1 MERQKRISDP
11 VTVLNGVGPKTAT
24 ALNKLRI
31 NTIEDL
37 LTYYPFRYDDVA
49 VKKLIEISEQE
60 KVTLKGTVAS
70 EPTLIRFGPKKNRLN
85 FRLMV
90 ENQVLM
96 VTFFNQPYLR
106 NKVKL
111 GSSLAVYG
119 RYNAKRQSFTG
130 IKIIP
135 AGQQNDFK
143 GVYRA
148 SKEIKVN
155 QIKKIIKLAYDEYQ
169 DQLHDIVP
177 ISLRQKYHLETHRQI
192 VHDMHFPSTKKAAN
206 LARRSA
212 IFEEFFSFEL
222 GIQML
227 KHKDKSYRGVAI
239 KYDNQKLKAFIASL
253 PFELTNAQKRV
264 VNEICRDL
272 RLPIKMNRL
281 LQGDVG
287 SGKTI
292 VAAIAMY
299 ATVISGYQA
308 ALMTPTEILA
318 QQHAEKLNKLFAP
331 LGVNVALMTGN
342 TVSKVSA
349 RRELLKHLVNNDI
362 QIVVGTHAL
371 IQEGVKFHNLG
382 LVITDEQHRFG
393 VNQRKLLREKGV
405 APDVLAMTA
414 TPIPRTLA
422 ITSYGDMDV
431 SLIDELPQGRKPI
444 KTTWLHQKQ
453 LNDALSFMR
462 QQLDTGAQAY
472 VVSPLIEES
481 EVSDLQ
487 NATEVYEKLQ
497 SYLGPHYKVGLL
509 HGKLKPAEKE
519 KVMKKFKEHQYD
531 VLVSTTVVEVGVDVP
546 NASIMLILDADRFG
560 LAQLHQLRGRVGRGE
575 RKSYCF
581 LIADPNS
588 DYGKKRMQ
596 TMVKTTDG
604 FIIAQRDLELRGPG
618 DVLGTTQAGLPEFKV
633 GDPVRDLK
641 ILQVAQEEAAR
652 IVNDLQMKCKFENH
666 ALAKYLNQSENLENK
681 LD

>member
-1 MERQKRISDP
+1 MGRQKRISDP

-49 VKKLIEISEQE
+49 VKKLSEINEQE

-70 EPTLIRFGPKKNRLN
+70 EPTLIRFGPKKTRLN

-177 ISLRQKYHLETHRQI
+177 ISLRQKYHLETHCQI
-192 VHDMHFPSTKKAAN
+192 VHDMHFPSTKKAAD

-239 KYDNQKLKAFIASL
+239 KYDNQKLKTFIASL

-299 ATVISGYQA
+299 AAVTAGYQS
-308 ALMTPTEILA
+308 ALMAPTEILA

-349 RRELLKHLVNNDI
+349 RRELLKHLANNDI

-382 LVITDEQHRFG
+382 LVITDEQHSFG

-497 SYLGPHYKVGLL
+497 SYLGFHYKVGLL

-588 DYGKKRMQ
+588 DYGKERMQ

-652 IVNDLQMKCKFENH
+652 IVNDPQMEYKFENH
-666 ALAKYLNQSENLENK
+666 ALVKYLNHSENLENK